1 MANRSNVMGLHG
13 LKNKPHR
20 NSFDLSHRNLFTAK
34 IGELLPCFVQ
44 ELNPG
49 DSIKVDTSY
58 FTRTAPLQSNA
69 FTRLRENVQYF
80 FVPYSAL
87 WKFFDSQ
94 VLNMTK
100 NANNGTIS
108 RVASSFSTPQSVTT
122 AMPCVN
128 YKTIHQY
135 LMSLIDTPK
144 ASLTS
149 DNSGPEFIRGTY
161 RHAESAKLLQLLGY
175 GNFPEQ
181 FAEFSA
187 RCTSDSEKF
196 KLDDLDNAP
205 YLSIFRLLAYHKIVN
220 DHYLY
225 RQWQPYDPT
234 LCNVDYLVPS
244 NSNNGILSIDSAVQN
259 VISKRS
265 FERLNLFDMR
275 FSNLPLDYF
284 SGVLPTAQYGDESV
298 VSLSGSGSS
307 SVTKVDVLSD
317 APSLDNLRFTRSGLP
332 SNSSLG
338 SLYLSRTSSGLNTE
352 EFELIGK
359 NVDVDYDITGISGT
373 SSPSSKVSVVKDI
386 SGSGSG
392 SAAFSILALRN
403 AMALQRYKEIQL
415 ANDVDFQSQ
424 VEAHFGIKPND
435 KDENSLFIG
444 GSSSMINI
452 NEQVNQNLTDP
463 QSAVYGAAPQGN
475 GSANMKFTAKTYGVV
490 IGIYRCTPV
499 LDFEHVGIDRTL
511 LKTDAS
517 DFVIPELDS
526 IGMQQTFKC
535 EVLAPAAHND
545 RIKYINGAFD
555 FTSTFGYAP
564 RYAEFKTSFDRFN
577 GAFCDSLKSWV
588 AGLNFD
594 LYNQQILTT
603 QGALNAPN
611 FFQCRPDIV
620 KNIFG
625 VTQFN
630 TSNDDPLYVGLVNMC
645 YATRNLSRYGL
656 PYSN

>member
-49 DSIKVDTSY
+49 DSIKVNTSY

-69 FTRLRENVQYF
+69 FTRLRENVQFF

-87 WKFFDSQ
+87 WKYFDSQ

-100 NANNGTIS
+100 NANNMTIS
-108 RVASSFSTPQSVTT
+108 RVASGIGSIMPVSTG
-122 AMPCVN
+122 MPCVN
-128 YKTIHQY
+128 YRTIHQY
-135 LMSLIDTPK
+135 LMSLIETPSD
-144 ASLTS
+144 SLTS
-149 DNSGPEFIRGTY
+149 DNSGVEFIRGCY

-181 FAEFSA
+181 FAEFTA
-187 RCTSDSEKF
+187 RCKSDADKF
-196 KLDDLDNAP
+196 HLDDFSNPP

-225 RQWQPYDPT
+225 RQWQGYEPY
-234 LCNVDYLVPS
+234 LCNVDYLVPTS
-244 NSNNGILSIDSAVQN
+244 ASNNLISIDSQVQKI
-259 VISKRS
+259 ISNRS
-265 FERLNLFDMR
+265 FERYNLFDMR

-284 SGVLPTAQYGDESV
+284 SGVLPTPQYGNESV
-298 VSLSGSGSS
+298 VSLSGSGSLS
-307 SVTKVDVLSD
+307 TSKVDVLSD
-317 APSLDNLRFTRSGLP
+317 TPSLTNLRFTRSGLP
-332 SNSSLG
+332 SNSSL
-338 SLYLSRTSSGLNTE
+338 SNLYLNRTSSAINNE
-352 EFELIGK
+352 EFVLHGK
-359 NVDVDYDITGISGT
+359 DTDVDYDVTGITGS
-373 SSPSSKVSVVKDI
+373 SSPSSKVSVVQDI
-386 SGSGSG
+386 NSGSGS
-392 SAAFSILALRN
+392 SASFSILSLRN
-403 AMALQRYKEIQL
+403 AIALQRYKEIQL

-424 VEAHFGIKPND
+424 IEAHFGIKPND

-444 GSSSMINI
+444 GASSMINI

-463 QSAVYGAAPQGN
+463 KSATYGAAPQGN
-475 GSANMKFTAKTYGVV
+475 GDASMKFTAKTYGIV

-511 LKTDAS
+511 MKTDAA

-535 EVLAPAAHND
+535 EVLAPSAHNG
-545 RIKYINGAFD
+545 RIKYIRGDFD

-564 RYAEFKTSFDRFN
+564 RYAEYKTSFDRYN

-588 AGLNFD
+588 SGLNFD
-594 LYNQQILTT
+594 LYNQQIINT
-603 QGALNAPN
+603 QNALNAPN

-625 VTQFN
+625 ITEFK

-645 YATRNLSRYGL
+645 YVTRNLSRYGL